1 MRPQPKVSVTM
12 PQPTTAGR
20 LLAELHRAAPALR
33 DVVASSAAVSIERVE
48 AAMNGTLR
56 LSLAEQLRLAE
67 AITIVAPR
75 FTRQALKLR
84 GQTLAAQSF
93 ERGGLV
99 ERHRDNPNDLWEHSS
114 HLRR

>member
-1 MRPQPKVSVTM
+1 MSQL
-12 PQPTTAGR
+12 TTAGR
-20 LLAELHRAAPALR
+20 LLVELDQAAPALR

-48 AAMNGTLR
+48 AAMNGTLK

-75 FTRQALKLR
+75 FTRQALNLR

-93 ERGGLV
+93 KRGGLV
-99 ERHRDNPNDLWEHSS
+99 ERHRDTPNDLWERSS
-114 HLRR
+114 HMRR

>member
-1 MRPQPKVSVTM
+1 MSQS
-12 PQPTTAGR
+12 TTAGR
-20 LLAELHRAAPALR
+20 LLAELDRTAPELR
-33 DVVASSAAVSIERVE
+33 DVVASSAAVSIDRVE
-48 AAMNGTLR
+48 AAMNGTLK

-84 GQTLAAQSF
+84 GQTLAAKSF
-93 ERGGLV
+93 ERAELV
-99 ERHRDNPNDLWEHSS
+99 ERHRDNPTDPWERSS